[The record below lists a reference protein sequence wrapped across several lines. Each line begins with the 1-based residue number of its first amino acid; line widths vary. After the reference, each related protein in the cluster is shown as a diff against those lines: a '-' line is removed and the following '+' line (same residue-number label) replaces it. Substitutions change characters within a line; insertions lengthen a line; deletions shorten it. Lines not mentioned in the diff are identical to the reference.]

1 VTRSREELDLS
12 FPAEMALT
20 RSCDSLYRPDDESE
34 ARADTRRAPGSRYT
48 ALALWTHVALADVPS
63 PLQPGTSP
71 GTPPRLSSHP
81 ARQTSHSGSTLTLPI
96 RTRARP
102 HRRTASRSNP
112 PSQTVTLAQSDPSSS
127 LRPAQPSRRL
137 RSMRQSACGAKSR
150 KPDSMTEEEGTST
163 RAEEG
168 ANGNRSTRS
177 RVTRASARAS
187 RGAQTAGYSPAA
199 VETRAYGSGK
209 VRLLSWPPPPTTTMR
224 TAALNF
230 TNHPAAV
237 GPADFECLA
246 VLMEHSQDVK
256 CVTWHPTDEVRAPCS
271 PATSKRNP
279 EWLTTCR
286 ILFRNGTAPRFGL
299 L

>member
-1 VTRSREELDLS
+1 
-12 FPAEMALT
+12 MALT

-34 ARADTRRAPGSRYT
+34 ARPDTRRAPGSRYT

-102 HRRTASRSNP
+102 HRRIASRSNP

-137 RSMRQSACGAKSR
+137 RSMRQSACGARSR
-150 KPDSMTEEEGTST
+150 KPDSMTEEVVEEEEE
-163 RAEEG
+163 RA
-168 ANGNRSTRS
+168 ASGNRSTRS

-199 VETRAYGSGK
+199 VETRASGSGK
-209 VRLLSWPPPPTTTMR
+209 VRLLSSPPTTTTTMMR

-230 TNHPAAV
+230 SNDPAAV

-271 PATSKRNP
+271 PATSKSNP

-286 ILFRNGTAPRFGL
+286 VLFRNGTAPRFGL